1 MSNLRKPMSIAMT
14 TAIAS
19 ASLAAG
25 SLFSMDAL
33 AHGYLQDA
41 GKAKP
46 AATEGKCG
54 EGKCGAGMMSGST
67 AKPASTAA
75 STPAKPMHTFG
86 DLDTDKDGRIS
97 RSEFSAAHGG
107 KSDKFAGIDSNGDGF
122 ISKQEFDAHHDTMQ
136 KAMLDTVNMSLL
148 GSVFGCAVALPVSF
162 YLSSNFKLNKI
173 YLVTHR
179 LALSLL
185 RTLPI
190 LVMAFFFRTV
200 LGIGAMR
207 AASSGVVPVR

>member
-1 MSNLRKPMSIAMT
+1 MSNLRKPMSVAMT

-107 KSDKFAGIDSNGDGF
+107 KSDKFTGIDSNGDGF
-122 ISKQEFDAHHDTMQ
+122 ISKQEFDAHHATMQ
-136 KAMLDTVNMSLL
+136 KAMGEGKCGGDVKAAGADGKTA
-148 GSVFGCAVALPVSF
+148 GSEGKCGEGKCGEGKCGS
-162 YLSSNFKLNKI
+162 K
-173 YLVTHR
+173 
-179 LALSLL
+179 
-185 RTLPI
+185 
-190 LVMAFFFRTV
+190 M
-200 LGIGAMR
+200 
-207 AASSGVVPVR
+207 